1 MIEHNVYSLFFCC
14 AGEGLGRGRSVH
26 LQALFLH
33 AFACSVYQRSH
44 DPRVGYEPDTTPE
57 WCARVV

>member
-1 MIEHNVYSLFFCC
+1 MIEHNVYSPFFCY
-14 AGEGLGRGRSVH
+14 AGEGLGQGRSVH

-44 DPRVGYEPDTTPE
+44 DPRAGYEPDTTPE
-57 WCARVV
+57 